1 MKYAIIE
8 NNEVIN
14 IINAEQSFID
24 ENRLNAV
31 SIEGI
36 FVDIGWKYI
45 DGEFIK
51 VDPPQIVPEKVTPRQ
66 IRLALLGANLLDQ
79 IESALEI
86 PSNKAAKISWE
97 YSIEINRDD
106 ALLNAFAASLGFTSE
121 QLDQL
126 FITAGSL

>member
-8 NNEVIN
+8 NSEVVN
-14 IINAEQSFID
+14 IINAEESFI
-24 ENRLNAV
+24 EESRLNAV
-31 SIEGI
+31 LLKDA

-51 VDPPQIVPEKVTPRQ
+51 VDPPHIVPEKVTPRQ

-79 IESALEI
+79 IESALQD

-106 ALLNAFAASLGFTSE
+106 ALLNTFATSLGFKSE